1 MKLLRRSL
9 IIAMLSLTMVGCKP
23 SAEDPTPQAA
33 QTAPFKIAFNTWLG
47 YSPLIIAKEKGFLAK
62 RGLDAQV
69 TFLEGIGE
77 KNAALLRGDIDGVG
91 HTADSAV
98 TSASAGVDGQIVYVF
113 DESFGADGILATK
126 SIQKIA
132 DLRGKRVALEP
143 GFTGHFF
150 VLSLLEEAGL
160 TAKDIQVVSM
170 ETGNAGGAFVAGKV
184 DAAATW
190 EPWISKAAQRSDGKI
205 LITSRDRPGRIIDVL
220 FMNRR
225 TIASRPGDIRKLTEA
240 LGEAVDWYRQNQ
252 AEGDQIIAKF
262 WKLPLNEAKSTVAG
276 VRFMDRRQNAAFFG
290 TTAAPGQ
297 LAKTVESANRLWA
310 TAGVIKAPIAQPG
323 RLVDYGGVSN

>member
-1 MKLLRRSL
+1 MKILRRSL
-9 IIAMLSLTMVGCKP
+9 IVAMLSLAVVGCKP
-23 SAEDPTPQAA
+23 TGEAPAPQV
-33 QTAPFKIAFNTWLG
+33 TKSAPFKIAFNTWLG

-113 DESFGADGILATK
+113 DESYGADGVLATK
-126 SIQKIA
+126 SIQKVA
-132 DLRGKRVALEP
+132 DLKGKRVALEP

-150 VLSLLEEAGL
+150 VLSLLEDAGL
-160 TAKDIQVVSM
+160 TAKDIDVVSM
-170 ETGNAGGAFVAGKV
+170 ETGNAGSAFVAGKV

-205 LITSRDRPGRIIDVL
+205 LVTSRDRPGRIIDVL

-225 TIASRPGDIRKLTEA
+225 TIEERPKDIRELTAA
-240 LGEAVDWYRQNQ
+240 LDEAVNWYRQHQ

-262 WKLPLNEAKSTVAG
+262 WKLPLDEAKSTVAG
-276 VRFMDRRQNAAFFG
+276 VRFMDGRENAEFFG
-290 TTAAPGQ
+290 TSAAPGQ
-297 LAKTVESANRLWA
+297 LAKTIESANRLWA
-310 TAGVIKAPIAQPG
+310 SAGVIKAPIAQPG
-323 RLVDYGGVSN
+323 HLVYYGGVSN

>member
-1 MKLLRRSL
+1 MKILRRSL
-9 IIAMLSLTMVGCKP
+9 IVAMLSLAVVGCKP
-23 SAEDPTPQAA
+23 TGEAPAPQVTKA
-33 QTAPFKIAFNTWLG
+33 APFKIAFNTWLG

-113 DESFGADGILATK
+113 DESYGADGVLAAK
-126 SIQKIA
+126 SIQKVA
-132 DLRGKRVALEP
+132 DLKGKRVALEP

-150 VLSLLEEAGL
+150 VLSLLEDAGL
-160 TAKDIQVVSM
+160 AAKDINVVSM
-170 ETGNAGGAFVAGKV
+170 ETGNAGSAFVAGKV

-205 LITSRDRPGRIIDVL
+205 LVTSRDRPGRIIDVL

-225 TIASRPGDIRKLTEA
+225 TIEERPDDIRKLTAA
-240 LGEAVDWYRQNQ
+240 LDEAVNWYRQHQ
-252 AEGDQIIAKF
+252 TEGDQIIAKF
-262 WKLPLNEAKSTVAG
+262 WKLPLDEAKATVAG
-276 VRFMDRRQNAAFFG
+276 VRFMNGRENAAFFG
-290 TTAAPGQ
+290 TSTAPGQ
-297 LAKTVESANRLWA
+297 LAKTIESANRLWA

-323 RLVDYGGVSN
+323 HLVYYGGGSN